1 MFDPE
6 FFIQLCA
13 RRFSRR
19 AFGISLLML
28 FLSPFARSAAELP
41 AAPRKPFRLILLPDT
56 QEYANAGVARIGW
69 PWKDT
74 RSAIF
79 YKQTGWIATNR
90 EALNIRMVAHVG
102 DIVQSDFP
110 AEWEVAGRAFQTLDD
125 SGIPYAVC
133 LGNHDM
139 GFRLNSYEKRD
150 WDTAVSRETR
160 FNEYFTPKRFEK
172 HPWYGGAFQKGVND
186 NYYCL
191 AEAEGLKFLLI
202 ALEFKPRDEVLA
214 WANRICKTYPDRRC
228 ILVTHMNLRPDR
240 RLESGDTPDYE
251 IKGNNGKEIWQKLT
265 SVQTNIFLVLS
276 GHYTG
281 EAVLT
286 STSKSGNTVHQI
298 LADYQS
304 WPNKGDGYLRI
315 LTFIPDEDRIEVQ
328 TYSPWIDRYQPTNN
342 VSLHYDM

>member
-1 MFDPE
+1 MFNRYA
-6 FFIQLCA
+6 A
-13 RRFSRR
+13 RRLFS
-19 AFGISLLML
+19 ILLPL
-28 FLSPFARSAAELP
+28 FFLSLAAPGSAG
-41 AAPRKPFRLILLPDT
+41 PRKPFRLIMIPDT
-56 QEYANAGVARIGW
+56 QEYANAGVERIGW

-79 YKQTGWIATNR
+79 YKQTGWIAANR
-90 EALNIRMVAHVG
+90 KALNIRMVAHVG

-110 AEWEVAGRAFQTLDD
+110 AEWEVASRAFQTLDD
-125 SGIPYAVC
+125 SGIPYAAC

-150 WDTAVSRETR
+150 WDTAVSRETQ
-160 FNEYFTPKRFEK
+160 FNRYFPPERFEK

-214 WANRICKTYPDRRC
+214 WANRICETYADRRC
-228 ILVTHMNLRPDR
+228 IVVTHLYLRPEGQR
-240 RLESGDTPDYE
+240 ETRATPQYE
-251 IKGNNGKEIWQKLT
+251 ITGNNGEEIWQKLAG
-265 SVQTNIFLVLS
+265 VQTNIFLVLS

-286 STSKSGNTVHQI
+286 STGRSGNTVHQI

-315 LTFIPDEDRIEVQ
+315 LTFIPDEDRIDIQ
-328 TYSPWIDRYQPTNN
+328 TYSPWLDRYLPTN
-342 VSLHYDM
+342 SLALHFDM